1 MPNMSSRTKA
11 IPLSGIREMMDL
23 ALTIPGVLRL
33 EIGDPDFS
41 TPKEITAAASAWAA
55 SNRMGYPP
63 NSGLPELRAAI
74 AAKVE
79 RVNGIACTA
88 ANVNV
93 TIGATGALY
102 LALLAAIEPGDEVLV
117 PDPGWAGYP
126 AMVALAGGVFKPYP
140 LRAENGFR
148 LSCEDVAKLVGPR
161 TRAIIVNSPS
171 NPTGAVNEVP
181 EIRRLVDHADRVGC
195 WIIADECYDEV
206 VFDGAGACVG
216 TLAPLE
222 RGPVLSAFSFSKTY
236 AMTGWRVGYLVAP
249 KDVATQVTR
258 MQAASVAS
266 ATVIAQR
273 AALAALDGPQDGA
286 AAMIAAYRRRR
297 DAAMARLDGA
307 GVPYIHPQGAM
318 YVFVDITGSGLRS
331 REFALG
337 LLREKAVCTTPG
349 DAFGANGE
357 GFVRISL
364 ACSDADLAEG
374 LTRLIAFVADS
385 AKC

>member
-23 ALTIPGVLRL
+23 ALATPGVLRL
-33 EIGDPDFS
+33 EIGDPDFR
-41 TPKEITAAASAWAA
+41 TPDAITAAACAWAA
-55 SNRMGYPP
+55 ENRMSYPP
-63 NSGLPELRAAI
+63 NSGLPELRAA
-74 AAKVE
+74 AARKVS
-79 RVNGIACTA
+79 RVNGFACEA

-126 AMVALAGGVFKPYP
+126 AMVALAGGVFKAYP

-148 LSCEDVAKLVGPR
+148 LDFDDVAPLVGPR

-171 NPTGAVNEVP
+171 NPTGAVNDAAELRKL
-181 EIRRLVDHADRVGC
+181 IAHADRHGV
-195 WIIADECYDEV
+195 WVIADECYDEV
-206 VFDGAGACVG
+206 VFDGTSACVG

-222 RGPVLSAFSFSKTY
+222 GSPVLSAFSLSKTY

-249 KDVATQVTR
+249 KDISAQVTR

-266 ATVIAQR
+266 AAVIAQR
-273 AALAALDGPQDGA
+273 AALAALEGPQDA
-286 AAMIAAYRRRR
+286 SAAMIVAYRRRR
-297 DAAMARLDGA
+297 DVATALLDAAAI
-307 GVPYIHPQGAM
+307 PYIRPQGAM
-318 YVFVDITGSGLRS
+318 YVFVDIRAAGLSS
-331 REFALG
+331 RDFALT

-349 DAFGANGE
+349 DAFGTNGE
-357 GFVRISL
+357 GFVRVSL
-364 ACSDADLAEG
+364 ACADADLAEG
-374 LTRLIAFVADS
+374 LSRLGQFVA
-385 AKC
+385 ARR

>member
-23 ALTIPGVLRL
+23 ALAIPGVLRL
-33 EIGDPDFS
+33 EIGDPDFM
-41 TPKEITAAASAWAA
+41 TPAAITAAAAEWAA
-55 SNRMGYPP
+55 ANRMGYPP
-63 NSGLPELRAAI
+63 NSGLPELRSAI
-74 AAKVE
+74 ARKVG
-79 RVNGIACTA
+79 RVNGFACEA

-93 TIGATGALY
+93 TVGATGALY

-126 AMVALAGGVFKPYP
+126 AMVALAGGVFKAYP
-140 LRAENGFR
+140 LRPQNGFR
-148 LSCEDVAKLVGPR
+148 LDFEEVAALAGPR
-161 TRAIIVNSPS
+161 AKAVIVNSPS
-171 NPTGAVNEVP
+171 NPTGAVNDEA
-181 EIRRLVDHADRVGC
+181 EMRRLVAHADRHGI

-222 RGPVLSAFSFSKTY
+222 DGPILSAFSFSKTY

-249 KDVATQVTR
+249 KNVSAQITR

-273 AALAALDGPQDGA
+273 AAFAALEGPQDA
-286 AAMIAAYRRRR
+286 ARAMVAAYRGRR
-297 DAAMARLDGA
+297 DLATALLDEA
-307 GVPYIHPQGAM
+307 GIPYIRPQGAM
-318 YVFVDITGSGLRS
+318 YVFVDIRASGMRS
-331 REFALG
+331 RDFALA
-337 LLREKAVCTTPG
+337 LLRESAVCTTPG
-349 DAFGANGE
+349 DAFGAGGE

-364 ACSDADLAEG
+364 ACADADLTEG
-374 LTRLIAFVADS
+374 LTRLAAFLA
-385 AKC
+385 ARAGR